1 MTVHPAGAGQLDTAP
16 GRVLRVSPTTDE
28 VVVMGVENPLARQFW
43 QCAGVFASFRDHFD
57 TLH

>member
-16 GRVLRVSPTTDE
+16 SRVLRVSSATDE

-43 QCAGVFASFRDHFD
+43 QCAGGFAIFRDHFD